1 MATKTKRPVTRRSA
15 AVKTTKSSG
24 KILKARRNHQ
34 PGSNS
39 RSGDIARNAGAQ
51 ARIAAGRP
59 PIKKKMPVDEKHV
72 AAVRTFELGLQQ
84 EQRQNYRKAREIF
97 AKLMATAPADVAD
110 RARVHLKA
118 CIDRLGAA
126 PGPAPKTA
134 NDYQVLGVAELNVG
148 NVDRALE
155 HLHKAQKLEPER
167 EEIRYALAAAYSR
180 KGDRDAALEHLK
192 ASITLRP
199 ENRFQAR
206 HDPDFEAIA
215 GDEGFR
221 ALLSQNALSTP
232 GGAA

>member
-15 AVKTTKSSG
+15 GIKTTKSSG
-24 KILKARRNHQ
+24 KALQARRNHRA
-34 PGSNS
+34 GSNS
-39 RSGDIARNAGAQ
+39 RPKGIAGIPGSRS
-51 ARIAAGRP
+51 RIAAGKP
-59 PIKKKMPVDEKHV
+59 LTKKEMPVDEKHV
-72 AAVRTFELGLQQ
+72 AAVHSFELGLQQ
-84 EQRQNYRKAREIF
+84 VQRQNYRKAREIF
-97 AKLMATAPADVAD
+97 EKLVATAPADVAD

-126 PGPAPKTA
+126 AGPAPKTA

-148 NVDRALE
+148 NLDRALE
-155 HLHKAQKLEPER
+155 HLNQAQKLEPQR

-215 GDEGFR
+215 GDEGFQ
-221 ALLSQNALSTP
+221 ALLSQNGLSTP